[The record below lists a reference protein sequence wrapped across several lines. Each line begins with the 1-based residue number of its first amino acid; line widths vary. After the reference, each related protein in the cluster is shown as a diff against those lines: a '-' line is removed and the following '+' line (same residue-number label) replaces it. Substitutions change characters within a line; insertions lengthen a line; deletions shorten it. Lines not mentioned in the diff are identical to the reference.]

1 MWGPYRIRTLPEN
14 TRKLF
19 WRNPVPIHTHPRL
32 AEVVDDD
39 VVAVVAVAVAGV
51 VEGARHELVAGV
63 PRRRHVEARAVG
75 DINCWRVPVQ
85 EMLQCMYVQRGAKK
99 FMHV

>member
-1 MWGPYRIRTLPEN
+1 MNHDFTKSFGASDAIIGFRYLQTLQCKGLYRN

-19 WRNPVPIHTHPRL
+19 LAESSSDTHPRV

-39 VVAVVAVAVAGV
+39 VVAVVAVFAGV
-51 VEGARHELVAGV
+51 VEGAGHELVAGV

-75 DINCWRVPVQ
+75 AIDCYF
-85 EMLQCMYVQRGAKK
+85 LS
-99 FMHV
+99 

>member
-1 MWGPYRIRTLPEN
+1 MTESSDGNANIGFGYFQNFMYRN

-19 WRNPVPIHTHPRL
+19 WRNPVPIHSHPRL

-63 PRRRHVEARAVG
+63 PRRRHVEAGAANMIKYALG
-75 DINCWRVPVQ
+75 S
-85 EMLQCMYVQRGAKK
+85 MYI
-99 FMHV
+99 